1 LTHAGKVLHKVN
13 ERLILARANKAPKT
27 DSKVYDVDGKIIG
40 SVYEIFGPVK
50 NPYIL
55 IKVSNE
61 KSTPKMKG
69 SRIYFEE

>member
-1 LTHAGKVLHKVN
+1 MTHAGKVLHKVN

-27 DSKVYDVDGKIIG
+27 DSKVYDVDGKMIG

>member
-1 LTHAGKVLHKVN
+1 VN

-27 DSKVYDVDGKIIG
+27 DSKVYDVDGKMIG

-61 KSTPKMKG
+61 KSTPKIKG
-69 SRIYFEE
+69 DKVYFEE